1 MKRPRHALPAALLL
15 FAGLL
20 LFGPIGCQKAAPPE
34 GEEEPKASV
43 KAVAA
48 ERASL
53 DEYMELLGT
62 TQSLPQHAARVA
74 APVEGHVLWAL
85 SDGKGTAVVEGQ
97 HVEKGQVIVQLD
109 DRIVRANRAKSQ
121 GLLDDLKAQIKQ
133 ADIAVQLAQL
143 ERDRLEKLLPGG
155 TGAIPLVSKVELEK
169 ASLVYKDAEAK
180 RNAVLAKEKS
190 LRAELEAMDVQ
201 IEFHKLR
208 TPIAGQLGTV
218 QAVPG
223 QTLAIGATVAEVIDL
238 DKIDVLCFVPARAVA
253 RLRLDQVALFRD
265 VEESMSDAEKV
276 EGHIVFISDQAQAE
290 TGTVAVKARFP
301 NRARRLRANTLV
313 RLQVQTRH
321 KDDCLSIP
329 EEALLEDQEKTAVL
343 VVETKKEKNEKG
355 EEEEKQVVHRFQ
367 VELGVRDRA
376 KRKVEI
382 LGLIDAKEK
391 KLPVE
396 KDMLFVKEGGHGLE
410 DDDEVTLKKEEEH
423 EEHKEGEAKK
433 EEHKE
438 GEK

>member
-208 TPIAGQLGTV
+208 TPIAGQ
-218 QAVPG
+218 
-223 QTLAIGATVAEVIDL
+223 
-238 DKIDVLCFVPARAVA
+238 
-253 RLRLDQVALFRD
+253 
-265 VEESMSDAEKV
+265 
-276 EGHIVFISDQAQAE
+276 
-290 TGTVAVKARFP
+290 
-301 NRARRLRANTLV
+301 
-313 RLQVQTRH
+313 
-321 KDDCLSIP
+321 
-329 EEALLEDQEKTAVL
+329 
-343 VVETKKEKNEKG
+343 
-355 EEEEKQVVHRFQ
+355 
-367 VELGVRDRA
+367 
-376 KRKVEI
+376 
-382 LGLIDAKEK
+382 
-391 KLPVE
+391 
-396 KDMLFVKEGGHGLE
+396 
-410 DDDEVTLKKEEEH
+410 
-423 EEHKEGEAKK
+423 
-433 EEHKE
+433 
-438 GEK
+438 